1 MFRAVARACARARS
15 RADAQ
20 TCGRTRARDESAV
33 WTSVRATTPRC
44 WLGTKVEL
52 AEDDGTSASAR
63 EDSAREQTLRRRHVA
78 SMRRALRANDF
89 EGVRRQF
96 EALAASTTK
105 PGRAAWN
112 VNVLAAARAREPEAA
127 LSIVESML
135 ADNIGPDVSTHT
147 AVMQAYVRAGRY
159 GDAFNWLKMHLYG
172 VPKDVEE
179 GFDGEDNVEMDTRYD
194 LSHVIGDMI
203 DGDEEHVS
211 KTRVNSMMFTT
222 VMNGAAKAG
231 DRATVQEIETMMFEF
246 DVAPLADTLHCLL
259 KLERVAGTSASVESV
274 WDRSKLKARA
284 LKAHQERVV
293 AHAFLGRQRTQR
305 AAESRAL
312 AVKALEDL
320 YDRVGR
326 KRSDEDFAKLEKNNH
341 SGSRYARWTGERGL
355 EEYRNNL
362 VSDDDIKKV
371 GTKEVLIATN
381 AVMLAHAAV
390 GDTDTVNT
398 WFVRMEEDLGINA
411 DVRTFNAVLR
421 AEYMRD
427 KIKLGVVDHEQ
438 AMMRFQ
444 EVMLAMEDRE
454 VEPTTYTFSTLLL
467 AHAEQSHLPGV
478 AEVLKLMQERG
489 LTLDTTMYNIL
500 LGACARAGDLDA
512 ALNARASMVKSGIAA
527 GPDTFVPLFAACTK
541 QAEEL
546 DLDGDMFELDEE
558 VVGPLLDRTR
568 ATLDSVELDML
579 SSNVEHNTQ
588 SFTALVKARGAL
600 GQPDAVFD
608 MISELPENI
617 ELDEVA
623 IGLSVLAV
631 AKREPTKA
639 IALADSLMDESM
651 VLDPW
656 LLNCII
662 TAYSHLGQIKAAT
675 ERVQDFIK
683 RGGVPTVAT
692 YNALFRC
699 AAQSGSF
706 AEYAPLVMNE
716 MSSRDLKPDKYTR
729 KFIAAVT
736 AGSSVLD
743 RETAEAL
750 LKKCPGGA
758 KFFVAED
765 AAGQDDFDFLADAG
779 FDDDDDDDDDDLLL

>member
-1 MFRAVARACARARS
+1 M
-15 RADAQ
+15 
-20 TCGRTRARDESAV
+20 
-33 WTSVRATTPRC
+33 RATTPRC
-44 WLGTKVEL
+44 WFGTKVEH
-52 AEDDGTSASAR
+52 AEDDGTSASAS
-63 EDSAREQTLRRRHVA
+63 EDRAREQTLRRRHVA

-89 EGVRRQF
+89 EGVRREF
-96 EALAASTTK
+96 EALAAATTK
-105 PGRAAWN
+105 RGRAAWN
-112 VNVLAAARAREPEAA
+112 INVLAAARAREPEAA

-135 ADNIGPDVSTHT
+135 ADNIAPDVSTHT

-172 VPKDVEE
+172 LPKDIEQ
-179 GFDGEDNVEMDTRYD
+179 GLDGEDNVEMDTRYD
-194 LSHVIGDMI
+194 LPHVIGEMI
-203 DGDEEHVS
+203 DGDEGHVS

-231 DRATVQEIETMMFEF
+231 DRAMVQEIETMMFEF
-246 DVAPLADTLHCLL
+246 DVPPLADTLHCLL

-274 WDRSKLKARA
+274 WDRFKLKARA
-284 LKAHQERVV
+284 LKAHQERVI
-293 AHAFLGRQRTQR
+293 AHAFLGRQRTQS

-326 KRSDEDFAKLEKNNH
+326 KRSDEDFAKLEKNNIW
-341 SGSRYARWTGERGL
+341 GSRYARWTGERGK

-411 DVRTFNAVLR
+411 DVRTFNAILR

-444 EVMLAMEDRE
+444 EVMLAMEDRD

-579 SSNVEHNTQ
+579 SSNVEHNAQ
-588 SFTALVKARGAL
+588 SFTALIKARGAL
-600 GQPDAVFD
+600 GQPEAVFD

-651 VLDPW
+651 MLDPW

-662 TAYSHLGQIKAAT
+662 TAYSHLGQIKAAA

-750 LKKCPGGA
+750 LKKCPGGD

-765 AAGQDDFDFLADAG
+765 ASGTDDFDFLADAG
-779 FDDDDDDDDDDLLL
+779 FDDAADDDDDDLLL